1 MWQIQKGFALES
13 RQPNPANTVQKLIS
27 ANSQNDQPHSPL
39 APTVTSLRE
48 TTLVDTWEIS
58 GIKTLNSNTG

>member
-27 ANSQNDQPHSPL
+27 ANSQNDQPTVATQSPS
-39 APTVTSLRE
+39 TYSDQSKRNYTC
-48 TTLVDTWEIS
+48 
-58 GIKTLNSNTG
+58 